1 MNIATRRLADICSM
15 QTGKL
20 NSNAAEPNG
29 IFPFFT
35 CAQETYRINKAAF
48 NTEAVLLGG
57 NNANGIFPLKY
68 YNGKF
73 NAYQRTYVIETL
85 DNNVLDTRYLFYA
98 LRPALS
104 TFQAAS
110 IGAATQYL
118 TKSILDNFKIGVPD
132 VDVQKRIVHLLSSYD
147 DLIQNNRRR
156 IALLE
161 RAAREIYREWFVRLR
176 FPGHEHTKIIDG
188 VPEGWETK
196 TLSEVADITMG
207 QSPKSTYYNK
217 DGNGLPFH
225 QGVKNFGNRF
235 PSHTTY
241 CTVENRVA
249 EPGDILFSVRAPVGR
264 INITGD
270 KVVIGRGVAA
280 IRSSRNQ
287 QNFLF
292 YALKSH
298 FFKED
303 MLGAGAIFAA
313 ITKKIL
319 YGIELR
325 QAPDQVIEMFMERV
339 PSLDSQ
345 IEGLHRMNEC
355 LTQARNLLLP
365 RLMDGRIQV

>member
-1 MNIATRRLADICSM
+1 M
-15 QTGKL
+15 
-20 NSNAAEPNG
+20 
-29 IFPFFT
+29 
-35 CAQETYRINKAAF
+35 
-48 NTEAVLLGG
+48 
-57 NNANGIFPLKY
+57 
-68 YNGKF
+68 
-73 NAYQRTYVIETL
+73 
-85 DNNVLDTRYLFYA
+85 
-98 LRPALS
+98 
-104 TFQAAS
+104 
-110 IGAATQYL
+110 
-118 TKSILDNFKIGVPD
+118 
-132 VDVQKRIVHLLSSYD
+132 
-147 DLIQNNRRR
+147 
-156 IALLE
+156 
-161 RAAREIYREWFVRLR
+161 
-176 FPGHEHTKIIDG
+176 
-188 VPEGWETK
+188 
-196 TLSEVADITMG
+196 
-207 QSPKSTYYNK
+207 
-217 DGNGLPFH
+217 
-225 QGVKNFGNRF
+225 
-235 PSHTTY
+235 
-241 CTVENRVA
+241 ENRVA